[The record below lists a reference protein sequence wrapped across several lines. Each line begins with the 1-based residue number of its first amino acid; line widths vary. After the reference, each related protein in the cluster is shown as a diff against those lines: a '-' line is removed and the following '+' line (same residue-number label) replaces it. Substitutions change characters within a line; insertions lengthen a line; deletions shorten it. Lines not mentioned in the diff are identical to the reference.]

1 MTTLARRL
9 LDSTLAA
16 LAVALT
22 THLVT
27 VILYTAINGA
37 TLEVLV
43 QVNGIFGFSSLLLF
57 VFLAVVGLVAPLSG
71 HWALVLA
78 LGIVG
83 AFVSSWLG
91 TLVAIVATGNPVS
104 ADLIDYLWVSV
115 LGFNLLFQVVAV
127 LAVVTL
133 GRRIMR
139 QRDARAAA
147 SRRLAIVRM
156 SSSRLADGEL
166 THHER
171 VPVDIDLAD
180 DQWEAYVE
188 ALRAEGFTIV
198 DVAPVDE
205 LPDSVFIED
214 ALVMIG
220 GTAVVTRPGAESRR
234 PEIDAAEQ
242 TARELGLAIERIVEP
257 GTLDGGDV
265 LTIGDVLYVGRGGRT
280 NAEGIRQ
287 LRMIAARHGRR
298 VVAVPVTKVLH
309 LKSAVTALPDGTVIG
324 HPDLVDDISM
334 WRNFLPMPEAEG
346 GHVVVLDEHTVL
358 MAASAPKSAEL
369 IRSLGYRVVTV
380 DISEFE
386 KLEGCVTCLS
396 VLVR

>member
-1 MTTLARRL
+1 MTPLARRL
-9 LDSTLAA
+9 LDSALAA
-16 LAVALT
+16 LAVALV
-22 THLVT
+22 THVVT
-27 VILYTAINGA
+27 VVLFAAINGA
-37 TLEVLV
+37 SMEVLA
-43 QVNGIFGFSSLLLF
+43 QVNGAFSFSSLLLF
-57 VFLAVVGLVAPLSG
+57 IVLAVIGTARVLDNRWIALGVA
-71 HWALVLA
+71 VLA
-78 LGIVG
+78 

-91 TLVAIVATGNPVS
+91 ALLALVTGGNPIS
-104 ADLIDYLWVSV
+104 GELIDYLWISV

-127 LAVVTL
+127 LAVVTI
-133 GRRIMR
+133 GRRVWMAR
-139 QRDARAAA
+139 QAGAAA

-156 SSSRLADGEL
+156 PSSRLADGEL
-166 THHER
+166 THQQR

-180 DQWEAYVE
+180 AQWEAYVE

-198 DVAPVDE
+198 DVPPADD

-214 ALVMIG
+214 MLVIIG

-234 PEIDAAEQ
+234 PEVDAAEQ
-242 TARELGLAIERIVEP
+242 AARDLGLRIERIAEP

-265 LTIGDVLYVGRGGRT
+265 LPIGDVLYVGRGGRT

-287 LRMIAARHGRR
+287 LRAIARRLGRD
-298 VVAVPVTKVLH
+298 VVAVPVAKVLH
-309 LKSAVTALPDGTVIG
+309 LKSAVTALPDKTVIG
-324 HPDLVDDISM
+324 HSSLIDDVSM
-334 WRNFLPMPEAEG
+334 WRSFLPMPEVEG
-346 GHVVVLDEHTVL
+346 GHVVVLSDDAVL
-358 MAASAPKSAEL
+358 MSASAPQSAEL